1 MDLVRIER
9 EGLQLEQGLGG
20 VFLEW
25 DFDLDGGLA
34 VQAKNREPMLGA
46 ISRRQT
52 LADIVQGAIRR
63 LPAELGP
70 VVDDFQQTA
79 LSQAPHADLYA
90 PPLFASGDCALDAVL
105 HQRFVVQWRDVKVI
119 KTRHETYKVSHHS

>member
-34 VQAKNREPMLGA
+34 VQAKNREPMIGVA
-46 ISRRQT
+46 ARRNHPV
-52 LADIVQGAIRR
+52 APG
-63 LPAELGP
+63 LP
-70 VVDDFQQTA
+70 
-79 LSQAPHADLYA
+79 
-90 PPLFASGDCALDAVL
+90 SGRACP
-105 HQRFVVQWRDVKVI
+105 
-119 KTRHETYKVSHHS
+119 S

>member
-52 LADIVQGAIRR
+52 LA
-63 LPAELGP
+63 
-70 VVDDFQQTA
+70 
-79 LSQAPHADLYA
+79 AP
-90 PPLFASGDCALDAVL
+90 
-105 HQRFVVQWRDVKVI
+105 
-119 KTRHETYKVSHHS
+119 TRPR